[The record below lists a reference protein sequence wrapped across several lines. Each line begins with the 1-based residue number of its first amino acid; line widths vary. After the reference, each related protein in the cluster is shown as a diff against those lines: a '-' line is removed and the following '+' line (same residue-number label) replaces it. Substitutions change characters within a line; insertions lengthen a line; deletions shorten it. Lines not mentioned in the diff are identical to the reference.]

1 MRERLPFLFIQCRP
15 AGKIA
20 RDELQT
26 IAEVTG
32 LRIGQELQSYLL
44 PEETDLDLVHDLN
57 IAGRYSAVIISGS
70 PFRAHPPTG
79 SENPVQRQLYNQ
91 LMPLMHY
98 LLDQDF
104 PTLGLCYGLQMLG
117 QAAGATLTDR
127 TGEDLQAVEVT
138 LTAEGQGDPV
148 TGQLDPVIRGYSGHG
163 DSLAA
168 LPEGATLL
176 GSGQHCRCQ
185 LLRLQ
190 HNLYGTQ
197 FHPEITTAGMQI
209 RIDQYGDAYY
219 AAAEREAVIA
229 RCMSQDVT
237 SSHRLLS
244 AFTEHYRR

>member
-32 LRIGQELQSYLL
+32 LRIGQELHSYLL
-44 PEETDLDLVHDLN
+44 PEQTDLDLVCDLDFKN
-57 IAGRYSAVIISGS
+57 RYSAVIISGS
-70 PFRAHPPTG
+70 PFRAQPPTG
-79 SENPVQRQLYNQ
+79 SDNPLQGQLYNQ

-138 LTAEGQGDPV
+138 LTDEGRCDPV
-148 TGQLDPVIRGYSGHG
+148 TGQLDPVIRGYTGHG
-163 DSLAA
+163 DSLAE

-176 GSGQHCRCQ
+176 GSGKHCHYQ

-190 HNLYGTQ
+190 NNLYGTQ

-209 RIDQYGDAYY
+209 RIDQYGDTYY
-219 AAAEREAVIA
+219 EASEKQEVIS
-229 RCMSQDVT
+229 RCMTQDVT
-237 SSHRLLS
+237 SSHQLLS
-244 AFTEHYRR
+244 AFTEHYQR

>member
-32 LRIGQELQSYLL
+32 LRIGQELHSYLL
-44 PEETDLDLVHDLN
+44 PEETDLDLVRDLD
-57 IAGRYSAVIISGS
+57 IADGYSAVIISGS
-70 PFRAHPPTG
+70 PFRAQPPTG
-79 SENPVQRQLYNQ
+79 SDNLLQGQLYSQ

-138 LTAEGQGDPV
+138 LTTKGQKDPV

-176 GSGQHCRCQ
+176 GSGQHCRYQ
-185 LLRLQ
+185 LLRLEN
-190 HNLYGTQ
+190 NLYGTQ

-229 RCMSQDVT
+229 RCMSKDVT

>member
-32 LRIGQELQSYLL
+32 LKIGQELHSYLL

-70 PFRAHPPTG
+70 PFRAQPPTG
-79 SENPVQRQLYNQ
+79 SENPIQGQLYNQ

-138 LTAEGQGDPV
+138 LTAEGQADPV
-148 TGQLDPVIRGYSGHG
+148 TGKLDPVIRGYTGHG
-163 DSLAA
+163 DLLAA

-176 GSGQHCRCQ
+176 GAGKHCRYQ
-185 LLRLQ
+185 LLRF
-190 HNLYGTQ
+190 NNRLYGTQ

-229 RCMSQDVT
+229 RCMTQDVT

>member
-32 LRIGQELQSYLL
+32 LRIGQELHSYLL
-44 PEETDLDLVHDLN
+44 PEETDLDLVRDLDFKN
-57 IAGRYSAVIISGS
+57 RYRAVIISGS
-70 PFRAHPPTG
+70 PFRAQKPNG
-79 SENPVQRQLYNQ
+79 SENPIQGQLYNQ

-98 LLDQDF
+98 LLDNDF
-104 PTLGLCYGLQMLG
+104 PTLGLCYGLQMLALASG
-117 QAAGATLTDR
+117 TALTGL
-127 TGEDLQAVEVT
+127 TAEDLQAVEVT
-138 LTAEGQGDPV
+138 LTEEGKRDSV
-148 TGQLDPVIRGYSGHG
+148 TGKLPPVIRAYTGHA

-168 LPEGATLL
+168 VPSGATLL
-176 GSGQHCRCQ
+176 ASGEHCKCQ
-185 LLRLQ
+185 IVRFGK
-190 HNLYGTQ
+190 NIYGTQ

>member
-32 LRIGQELQSYLL
+32 LKIGQELHSYLL
-44 PEETDLDLVHDLN
+44 PEETDLDLVRDLDFKN
-57 IAGRYSAVIISGS
+57 RYSAVIISGS
-70 PFRAHPPTG
+70 PFRAQPPTG
-79 SENPVQRQLYNQ
+79 SDNPLQRQLYNQ

-138 LTAEGQGDPV
+138 LTDEGRCDPV
-148 TGQLDPVIRGYSGHG
+148 TGQLDPIIRGYTGHA

-168 LPEGATLL
+168 VPSGATLL
-176 GSGQHCRCQ
+176 ASGEHCKCQ
-185 LLRLQ
+185 IVRFGK
-190 HNLYGTQ
+190 NIYGTQ
-197 FHPEITTAGMQI
+197 FHPEITTAGMKI

-219 AAAEREAVIA
+219 AATEREAVIA

>member
-32 LRIGQELQSYLL
+32 LRIGQELHAHLL
-44 PEETDLDLVHDLN
+44 PEETGLDLVRDLN

-70 PFRAHPPTG
+70 PFRAQPPTG
-79 SENPVQRQLYNQ
+79 SDNPVQGQLYNQ
-91 LMPLMHY
+91 LMPFMHY

-127 TGEDLQAVEVT
+127 TGEDLQAVEIT
-138 LTAEGQGDPV
+138 LTAEGQQDPV
-148 TGQLDPVIRGYSGHG
+148 PGQLDPVIRGFTGHG
-163 DSLAA
+163 DSLAE

-176 GSGQHCRCQ
+176 GSGKHCRYQ

-190 HNLYGTQ
+190 NNLYGTQ
-197 FHPEITTAGMQI
+197 FHPEITTAGMKI
-209 RIDQYGDAYY
+209 RIDQYGDTYY
-219 AAAEREAVIA
+219 EASEKQEVIS

-244 AFTEHYRR
+244 AFTEHYQR

>member
-26 IAEVTG
+26 IAEVAG
-32 LRIGQELQSYLL
+32 LEVGNELHAHLL
-44 PEETDLDLVHDLN
+44 PEENDLDLLRDLDIEN
-57 IAGRYSAVIISGS
+57 GYSAVIISGS
-70 PFRAHPPTG
+70 PFRASLPTG
-79 SENPVQRQLYNQ
+79 SAESEEQQLNNR
-91 LMPLMHY
+91 LIPFMRY
-98 LLDQDF
+98 LLDKDF
-104 PTLGLCYGLQMLG
+104 PTLGLCYGMQMLG
-117 QAAGATLTDR
+117 LAAGATLTDR

-138 LTAEGQGDPV
+138 LTAEGLSDPV
-148 TGQLDPVIRGYSGHG
+148 AGKLEPVIRGYTGHG

-176 GSGQHCRCQ
+176 GSGNHCRYQ
-185 LLRLQ
+185 LLRFKN
-190 HNLYGTQ
+190 HLYGTQ

-229 RCMSQDVT
+229 RCMTKDVT

>member
-32 LRIGQELQSYLL
+32 LKIGQELHSYLL
-44 PEETDLDLVHDLN
+44 PEETDLDLVYDLN

-79 SENPVQRQLYNQ
+79 SENPVQGQLYNQ
-91 LMPLMHY
+91 LIPLMHY
-98 LLDQDF
+98 LLDNDF

-138 LTAEGQGDPV
+138 LTAEGQADPV
-148 TGQLDPVIRGYSGHG
+148 TGKLDPVIRGYTGHG

-176 GSGQHCRCQ
+176 GAGKHCRYQ
-185 LLRLQ
+185 LLRF
-190 HNLYGTQ
+190 NNRLYGTQ

-229 RCMSQDVT
+229 RCMTQDVT

>member
-32 LRIGQELQSYLL
+32 LRIGQELHSYLL
-44 PEETDLDLVHDLN
+44 PEQTDLDLVRDLDFKN
-57 IAGRYSAVIISGS
+57 RYSAVIISGS
-70 PFRAHPPTG
+70 PFRAQPPTG
-79 SENPVQRQLYNQ
+79 SDNPLQRQLYNQ

-138 LTAEGQGDPV
+138 LTAKGHKDPV
-148 TGQLDPVIRGYSGHG
+148 TGQLDPVIRGY
-163 DSLAA
+163 
-168 LPEGATLL
+168 
-176 GSGQHCRCQ
+176 
-185 LLRLQ
+185 
-190 HNLYGTQ
+190 
-197 FHPEITTAGMQI
+197 TTAGMQI

-219 AAAEREAVIA
+219 VAAEREAVIA

>member
-91 LMPLMHY
+91 LMPLMYY

-163 DSLAA
+163 DSLAE

-176 GSGQHCRCQ
+176 GSGQHCRYQ
-185 LLRLQ
+185 LLRLEN
-190 HNLYGTQ
+190 NLYGTQ

-229 RCMSQDVT
+229 RCMSKDVT

>member
-32 LRIGQELQSYLL
+32 LRIGQELHSYLL

-70 PFRAHPPTG
+70 PFRAQPPTG
-79 SENPVQRQLYNQ
+79 SENPIQGQLYNQ

-138 LTAEGQGDPV
+138 LTAEGQADPV
-148 TGQLDPVIRGYSGHG
+148 TGKLDPVIRGYTGHG

-176 GSGQHCRCQ
+176 GAGKHCRYQ
-185 LLRLQ
+185 LLRF
-190 HNLYGTQ
+190 NNRLYGTQ

-229 RCMSQDVT
+229 RCMTQDVT

>member
-32 LRIGQELQSYLL
+32 LKIGQELHSYLL

-70 PFRAHPPTG
+70 PFRAQPPTG
-79 SENPVQRQLYNQ
+79 SENPIQGQLYNQ

-138 LTAEGQGDPV
+138 LTAEGQADPV
-148 TGQLDPVIRGYSGHG
+148 TGKLDPVIRGYTGHG

-176 GSGQHCRCQ
+176 GAGKHCRYQ
-185 LLRLQ
+185 LLRF
-190 HNLYGTQ
+190 NNRLYGTQ

-229 RCMSQDVT
+229 RCMTQDVT

>member
-32 LRIGQELQSYLL
+32 LKIGQELHAHLL
-44 PEETDLDLVHDLN
+44 PEENDLDLLRDLD
-57 IAGRYSAVIISGS
+57 IEDAYSAVIISGS
-70 PFRAHPPTG
+70 PFRASLPSG
-79 SENPVQRQLYNQ
+79 SAESEEQQLNNR
-91 LMPLMHY
+91 LIPFMRY

-104 PTLGLCYGLQMLG
+104 PTLGLCYGMQMLG
-117 QAAGATLTDR
+117 LAAGATLTDR

-138 LTAEGQGDPV
+138 LTAEGLSDPV
-148 TGQLDPVIRGYSGHG
+148 TGQLEPVIRGYTGHG

-176 GSGQHCRCQ
+176 GSGKHCRYQ
-185 LLRLQ
+185 LLRF
-190 HNLYGTQ
+190 HKHLYGTQ

>member
-32 LRIGQELQSYLL
+32 LKVGQELHAHLL
-44 PEETDLDLVHDLN
+44 PEENDLDLLRDLD
-57 IAGRYSAVIISGS
+57 IAGGYSAVIISGS
-70 PFRAHPPTG
+70 PFRASLPSG
-79 SENPVQRQLYNQ
+79 SEDPLQRELYNR
-91 LMPLMHY
+91 LIPFMRY
-98 LLDQDF
+98 LLDSDF
-104 PTLGLCYGLQMLG
+104 PTLGLCYGMQMLG
-117 QAAGATLTDR
+117 VAAGATLTDR

-138 LTAEGQGDPV
+138 LTDEGRADPV
-148 TGQLDPVIRGYSGHG
+148 TGKLAPVIRGYTGHG

-176 GSGQHCRCQ
+176 GSGKHCRYQ
-185 LLRLQ
+185 LLRFKN
-190 HNLYGTQ
+190 HLYGTQ

-229 RCMSQDVT
+229 RCMTQDVT
-237 SSHRLLS
+237 SSQRLLS

>member
-15 AGKIA
+15 AGRIA

-32 LRIGQELQSYLL
+32 LKIGQELHSHLL
-44 PEETDLDLVHDLN
+44 PEESDLDLPRDLD
-57 IAGRYSAVIISGS
+57 IAGGYSAVIISGS
-70 PFRAHPPTG
+70 PFRAKLPTG
-79 SENPVQRQLYNQ
+79 SEDPMQRQLYNQ

-98 LLDQDF
+98 LLEQDF
-104 PTLGLCYGLQMLG
+104 PTLGLCYGMQML
-117 QAAGATLTDR
+117 ASASGADLTDR
-127 TGEDLQAVEVT
+127 TNEDLQAVEVT
-138 LTAEGQGDPV
+138 LTDEGRSDPV
-148 TGQLDPVIRGYSGHG
+148 TEQLAPVIRGYTGHG

-176 GSGQHCRCQ
+176 GSGKHCRYQ
-185 LLRLQ
+185 LLRFKN
-190 HNLYGTQ
+190 HLYGTQ

-209 RIDQYGDAYY
+209 RIDQYGDTYY

-229 RCMSQDVT
+229 RCMTQDVT

>member
-32 LRIGQELQSYLL
+32 LKIGQELHAHLL
-44 PEETDLDLVHDLN
+44 PEENDLDLLRDLDIEN
-57 IAGRYSAVIISGS
+57 GYSAVIISGS
-70 PFRAHPPTG
+70 PFRASLPTG
-79 SENPVQRQLYNQ
+79 SKESEEQQLNNR
-91 LMPLMHY
+91 LIPFMRY
-98 LLDQDF
+98 LLDKDF
-104 PTLGLCYGLQMLG
+104 PTLGLCYGMQMLG
-117 QAAGATLTDR
+117 LAAGATLTDR

-138 LTAEGQGDPV
+138 LTAEGLSDPV
-148 TGQLDPVIRGYSGHG
+148 TGQLEPVIRGYTGHG

-176 GSGQHCRCQ
+176 GSGKHCRYQ
-185 LLRLQ
+185 LLRF
-190 HNLYGTQ
+190 HKHLYGTQ

-229 RCMSQDVT
+229 RCMTQDVT

>member
-1 MRERLPFLFIQCRP
+1 MPF
-15 AGKIA
+15 
-20 RDELQT
+20 
-26 IAEVTG
+26 
-32 LRIGQELQSYLL
+32 
-44 PEETDLDLVHDLN
+44 
-57 IAGRYSAVIISGS
+57 
-70 PFRAHPPTG
+70 
-79 SENPVQRQLYNQ
+79 
-91 LMPLMHY
+91 MHY

-138 LTAEGQGDPV
+138 LTAEGQQDPV

-176 GSGQHCRCQ
+176 GSGKHCRYQ
-185 LLRLQ
+185 LLRLEN
-190 HNLYGTQ
+190 NLYGTQ
-197 FHPEITTAGMQI
+197 FHPEISTAGMQI

>member
-32 LRIGQELQSYLL
+32 LRIGQELHSYLL
-44 PEETDLDLVHDLN
+44 PEQTDLDLVCDLDFKN
-57 IAGRYSAVIISGS
+57 RYSAVIISGS
-70 PFRAHPPTG
+70 PFRAQPPTG
-79 SENPVQRQLYNQ
+79 SDNPLQGQLYNQ

-138 LTAEGQGDPV
+138 LTDEGRCDPV
-148 TGQLDPVIRGYSGHG
+148 TGQLDPVIRGYTGHG
-163 DSLAA
+163 DSLAE

-176 GSGQHCRCQ
+176 GSGKHCHYQ

-190 HNLYGTQ
+190 NNLYGTQ

-244 AFTEHYRR
+244 AFTEHYHR

>member
-32 LRIGQELQSYLL
+32 LKIGQELRSHLL
-44 PEETDLDLVHDLN
+44 PQETDLDLLRDLD
-57 IAGRYSAVIISGS
+57 IAGGYSAVIISGS
-70 PFRAHPPTG
+70 PFRAQQPTG
-79 SENPVQRQLYNQ
+79 SEDPVQRQLYNQ

-104 PTLGLCYGLQMLG
+104 PTLGLCYGMQMLG

-148 TGQLDPVIRGYSGHG
+148 TGQLDPVIHGYTGHG

-176 GSGQHCRCQ
+176 GSGKRCRYQ
-185 LLRLQ
+185 LLRFKN
-190 HNLYGTQ
+190 NLYGTQ

-229 RCMSQDVT
+229 RCMTQDVT

>member
-32 LRIGQELQSYLL
+32 LRIGQELHSYLL
-44 PEETDLDLVHDLN
+44 PEETDLDLARDIDLKN
-57 IAGRYSAVIISGS
+57 RYSAVIISGS
-70 PFRAHPPTG
+70 PFRAQQPTS
-79 SENPVQRQLYNQ
+79 SEDPIQGQLYNQ

-104 PTLGLCYGLQMLG
+104 PTLGLCYGMQMLG

-138 LTAEGQGDPV
+138 LTAEGQADPV
-148 TGQLDPVIRGYSGHG
+148 TGQLDPVIRGYTGHG
-163 DSLAA
+163 DSLAE

-176 GSGQHCRCQ
+176 GSGNYCHYQ
-185 LLRLQ
+185 LLRLEN
-190 HNLYGTQ
+190 NLYGTQ

-209 RIDQYGDAYY
+209 RTYQYGDAYY

-229 RCMSQDVT
+229 RCMTQDVT
-237 SSHRLLS
+237 SSHRLLA

>member
-1 MRERLPFLFIQCRP
+1 MRERLPLLFIQCRP

-32 LRIGQELQSYLL
+32 LRIGHELHSYLL
-44 PEETDLDLVHDLN
+44 PEENDLDLVRDLDFKN
-57 IAGRYSAVIISGS
+57 RYSAVIISGS
-70 PFRAHPPTG
+70 PFRAQPPTG
-79 SENPVQRQLYNQ
+79 SDNPLQRQLYNQ

-104 PTLGLCYGLQMLG
+104 PTVGLCYGLQMLG

-148 TGQLDPVIRGYSGHG
+148 TGQLDPVICGYSGHG
-163 DSLAA
+163 DSLAE

-176 GSGQHCRCQ
+176 GSGQHCRYQ
-185 LLRLQ
+185 LLRLEN
-190 HNLYGTQ
+190 NLYGTQ

-229 RCMSQDVT
+229 RCMSKDVT

>member
-26 IAEVTG
+26 IAEVSG
-32 LRIGQELQSYLL
+32 LKIGQELHSYLL

-70 PFRAHPPTG
+70 PFRAQPPTG
-79 SENPVQRQLYNQ
+79 SENPIQGQLYNQ

-104 PTLGLCYGLQMLG
+104 PTLGLCYGLQMVG

-176 GSGQHCRCQ
+176 GSGQHCRYQ
-185 LLRLQ
+185 LLRLEN
-190 HNLYGTQ
+190 NLYGTQ

-219 AAAEREAVIA
+219 AAAEREAVIT
-229 RCMSQDVT
+229 RCMSKDVT

>member
-32 LRIGQELQSYLL
+32 LRIGQELHAHLL
-44 PEETDLDLVHDLN
+44 PEETGLDLVRDLN

-70 PFRAHPPTG
+70 PFRAQPPTG
-79 SENPVQRQLYNQ
+79 SDNPVQGQLYNQ
-91 LMPLMHY
+91 LMPFMHY

-127 TGEDLQAVEVT
+127 TGEDLQAVEIT
-138 LTAEGQGDPV
+138 LTAEGQQDPV
-148 TGQLDPVIRGYSGHG
+148 TGQLDPVIRGFTGHG
-163 DSLAA
+163 DSLAE

-176 GSGQHCRCQ
+176 GSGKHCRYQ

-190 HNLYGTQ
+190 NNLYGTQ
-197 FHPEITTAGMQI
+197 FHPEITTAGMKI
-209 RIDQYGDAYY
+209 RIDQYGDTYY
-219 AAAEREAVIA
+219 EASEKQEVIS

-244 AFTEHYRR
+244 AFTEHYQR

>member
-32 LRIGQELQSYLL
+32 LKIGQELHSYLL
-44 PEETDLDLVHDLN
+44 PEETDLDLVYDLN

-79 SENPVQRQLYNQ
+79 SENPVQGQLYNQ
-91 LMPLMHY
+91 LIPLMHY
-98 LLDQDF
+98 LLDNDF

-138 LTAEGQGDPV
+138 LTAEGQADPV
-148 TGQLDPVIRGYSGHG
+148 TGKLDPVIRGYTGHG
-163 DSLAA
+163 DSLAE

-176 GSGQHCRCQ
+176 GSGQHCRYQ
-185 LLRLQ
+185 LLRLEN
-190 HNLYGTQ
+190 NLYGTQ

-229 RCMSQDVT
+229 RCMSKDVT

>member
-15 AGKIA
+15 TGKIA

-138 LTAEGQGDPV
+138 LTAKGQQDLV
-148 TGQLDPVIRGYSGHG
+148 TGQLDPVIRGYTGHG
-163 DSLAA
+163 DSLAE

-176 GSGQHCRCQ
+176 GSGKHCRCQ

>member
-32 LRIGQELQSYLL
+32 LRIGQELHSYLL
-44 PEETDLDLVHDLN
+44 PEQTDLDLVRDLDFKN
-57 IAGRYSAVIISGS
+57 RYSAVIISGS
-70 PFRAHPPTG
+70 PFRAQQPTG
-79 SENPVQRQLYNQ
+79 SDNPLQRQLYNQ
-91 LMPLMHY
+91 LMPFMHY

-138 LTAEGQGDPV
+138 LTAEGLSDPV
-148 TGQLDPVIRGYSGHG
+148 TGNLEPVIRGFTGHG

-176 GSGQHCRCQ
+176 GSGKRCRYQ
-185 LLRLQ
+185 LLRFKK
-190 HNLYGTQ
+190 NLYGTQ

>member
-32 LRIGQELQSYLL
+32 LEVGQELYAHLL
-44 PEETDLDLVHDLN
+44 PEESDLDLLRDLD
-57 IAGRYSAVIISGS
+57 IAGGYSAVIISGS
-70 PFRAHPPTG
+70 PFRASLPTG
-79 SENPVQRQLYNQ
+79 SAESEEQQLNNR
-91 LMPLMHY
+91 LIPFMRY
-98 LLDQDF
+98 LLDKDF
-104 PTLGLCYGLQMLG
+104 PTLGLCYGMQMLG
-117 QAAGATLTDR
+117 LAAGATLTDR

-138 LTAEGQGDPV
+138 LTAEGLSDPV
-148 TGQLDPVIRGYSGHG
+148 TGQLEPVIRGYTGHG

-176 GSGQHCRCQ
+176 GSGKHCRYQ
-185 LLRLQ
+185 LLRF
-190 HNLYGTQ
+190 HKHLYGTQ

-229 RCMSQDVT
+229 RCMTQDVT